1 MDEKII
7 AKIAEES
14 KITSKQVQAVLK
26 LLSEG
31 NTIPFIA
38 RYRKEATGGLE
49 EVVINEI
56 NKVYQ
61 YEIDLK
67 KRKEDVIRLIAEK
80 NMLTPE
86 LEQQINNA
94 EKLVDVEDLYRPYKE
109 KKKTKATEAIAKGL
123 QPLADYISKQS
134 ETSNVKEEAK
144 KYLNDEVLSIEDA
157 ITNALYIIA
166 ENISDDATIR
176 KWTRTFIYHFGSIA
190 TKIKK
195 NAVDEKGIYSMY
207 YDYKELISQIKPHR
221 ILAINRGENEK
232 ILNVSF
238 VYDENEILKHY
249 NNKIVHC
256 SNNEIISLYNI
267 AIADSFKRLIKP
279 SIERE
284 IWSDLFEKAS
294 DIAIEVF
301 GKNATQLFM
310 QAPIK
315 NKMVLGVDPAYR
327 TGGKLAV
334 VDSTGKFIAKAVI
347 YPHEPVKKY
356 DEALKII
363 RDIINKYNIEII
375 AIGNGTAS
383 RETESFVA
391 EAIKGVNRNISYA
404 LVSEAGASV
413 YSASDEARKE
423 FPDFHVEERSA
434 VSIAR
439 RIIDPLAELVKID
452 PKAIGVGQYQ
462 HDVSQKKLDQEL
474 EFVVTYAVNQVGVDV
489 NTASTALLKYV
500 SGLSNSIATNIVK
513 KRDEIGKFLNR
524 DDLRNIPRFTD
535 KILQQSI
542 GFLRIKDGN
551 NPLDATSIHPE
562 SYFIA
567 DAILKDLN
575 IPYSLIGKEEIQNK
589 LDNIDKDKYIKMYNV
604 DEFTLDDIVKA
615 LKMPDVDP
623 RDDFDKPLLKSDVL
637 KISDLKPNMKLEG
650 TVRNLVD
657 FGAFIDIGVKQDG
670 LVHISK
676 ITKRFIKHPMEVLKV
691 GQIVTVWVL
700 DVDEKRSRI
709 SLTLIDP
716 NE

>member
-80 NMLTPE
+80 GMLTPE

-123 QPLADYISKQS
+123 QPLAEYISKQS

-267 AIADSFKRLIKP
+267 AIADSFKRLIKH

-301 GKNATQLFM
+301 GKNANQLFM

-327 TGGKLAV
+327 TGCKLAV

>member
-80 NMLTPE
+80 GMLTPE

-123 QPLADYISKQS
+123 QPLAEYISKQS

-327 TGGKLAV
+327 TGCKLAV

-391 EAIKGVNRNISYA
+391 EAIKVVNRNISYA

-423 FPDFHVEERSA
+423 FPNFHVEERSA

>member
-80 NMLTPE
+80 GMLTPE

-123 QPLADYISKQS
+123 QPLAEYISKQS

-327 TGGKLAV
+327 TGCKLAV

-423 FPDFHVEERSA
+423 FPNFHVEERSA

>member
-80 NMLTPE
+80 GMLTPE

-123 QPLADYISKQS
+123 QPLAEYISKQS

-327 TGGKLAV
+327 TGCKLAV

-676 ITKRFIKHPMEVLKV
+676 ITKKFIKHPMEVLKV

>member
-80 NMLTPE
+80 GMLTPE

-123 QPLADYISKQS
+123 QPLAEYISKQS

-166 ENISDDATIR
+166 ENNSDDATIR

-327 TGGKLAV
+327 TGCKLAV

>member
-80 NMLTPE
+80 GMLTPE

-123 QPLADYISKQS
+123 QPLAEYISKQS

-256 SNNEIISLYNI
+256 TNNEIISLYNI

-327 TGGKLAV
+327 TGCKLAV

-691 GQIVTVWVL
+691 GQIVTVLVL

>member
-80 NMLTPE
+80 GMLTPE

-327 TGGKLAV
+327 TGCKLAV

>member
-80 NMLTPE
+80 GMLTPE

-327 TGGKLAV
+327 TGCKLAV

-391 EAIKGVNRNISYA
+391 EAIKVVNRNISYA

-637 KISDLKPNMKLEG
+637 KISDFKPNMKLEG

>member
-80 NMLTPE
+80 GMLTPE

-123 QPLADYISKQS
+123 QPLAEYISKQS

-327 TGGKLAV
+327 TGCKLAV

-709 SLTLIDP
+709 SLTLINP

>member
-80 NMLTPE
+80 GMLTPE

-232 ILNVSF
+232 LLNVSF

-327 TGGKLAV
+327 TGCKLAV

>member
-80 NMLTPE
+80 GMLTPE

-232 ILNVSF
+232 IINVSF

-327 TGGKLAV
+327 TGCKLAV

>member
-1 MDEKII
+1 M
-7 AKIAEES
+7 
-14 KITSKQVQAVLK
+14 
-26 LLSEG
+26 
-31 NTIPFIA
+31 
-38 RYRKEATGGLE
+38 
-49 EVVINEI
+49 
-56 NKVYQ
+56 
-61 YEIDLK
+61 
-67 KRKEDVIRLIAEK
+67 
-80 NMLTPE
+80 
-86 LEQQINNA
+86 
-94 EKLVDVEDLYRPYKE
+94 
-109 KKKTKATEAIAKGL
+109 
-123 QPLADYISKQS
+123 
-134 ETSNVKEEAK
+134 
-144 KYLNDEVLSIEDA
+144 
-157 ITNALYIIA
+157 
-166 ENISDDATIR
+166 
-176 KWTRTFIYHFGSIA
+176 
-190 TKIKK
+190 
-195 NAVDEKGIYSMY
+195 
-207 YDYKELISQIKPHR
+207 
-221 ILAINRGENEK
+221 
-232 ILNVSF
+232 
-238 VYDENEILKHY
+238 
-249 NNKIVHC
+249 
-256 SNNEIISLYNI
+256 
-267 AIADSFKRLIKP
+267 
-279 SIERE
+279 
-284 IWSDLFEKAS
+284 
-294 DIAIEVF
+294 
-301 GKNATQLFM
+301 
-310 QAPIK
+310 
-315 NKMVLGVDPAYR
+315 
-327 TGGKLAV
+327 
-334 VDSTGKFIAKAVI
+334 
-347 YPHEPVKKY
+347 
-356 DEALKII
+356 
-363 RDIINKYNIEII
+363 
-375 AIGNGTAS
+375 
-383 RETESFVA
+383 
-391 EAIKGVNRNISYA
+391 
-404 LVSEAGASV
+404 
-413 YSASDEARKE
+413 
-423 FPDFHVEERSA
+423 
-434 VSIAR
+434 
-439 RIIDPLAELVKID
+439 
-452 PKAIGVGQYQ
+452 
-462 HDVSQKKLDQEL
+462 

-589 LDNIDKDKYIKMYNV
+589 LHNIDKDKYIKMYNV

>member
-80 NMLTPE
+80 GMLTPE

-123 QPLADYISKQS
+123 QPLAEYISKQS

-327 TGGKLAV
+327 TGCKLAV

-513 KRDEIGKFLNR
+513 KRDEIGNFLNR

>member
-327 TGGKLAV
+327 TGCKLAV

>member
-80 NMLTPE
+80 GMLTPE
-86 LEQQINNA
+86 LEQQISNA

-327 TGGKLAV
+327 TGCKLAV

>member
-80 NMLTPE
+80 GMLTPE

-327 TGGKLAV
+327 TGCKLAV

-391 EAIKGVNRNISYA
+391 EAIKVVNRNISYA

>member
-80 NMLTPE
+80 GMLTPE

-123 QPLADYISKQS
+123 QPLAEYISKQS

-327 TGGKLAV
+327 TGCKLAV

-423 FPDFHVEERSA
+423 FPNFHVEERSA

-524 DDLRNIPRFTD
+524 NDLRNIPRFTD

>member
-80 NMLTPE
+80 GMLTPE

-123 QPLADYISKQS
+123 QPLAEYISKQS

-327 TGGKLAV
+327 TGCKLAV

>member
-80 NMLTPE
+80 GMLTPE

-327 TGGKLAV
+327 TGCKLAV
-334 VDSTGKFIAKAVI
+334 VDATGKFIAKAVI

>member
-80 NMLTPE
+80 GMLTPE

-327 TGGKLAV
+327 TGCKLAV

-700 DVDEKRSRI
+700 DVDEQRSRI

>member
-80 NMLTPE
+80 GMLTPE

-123 QPLADYISKQS
+123 QPLAEYISKQS
-134 ETSNVKEEAK
+134 DTSNVKEEAK

-327 TGGKLAV
+327 TGCKLAV

>member
-80 NMLTPE
+80 GMLTPE

-123 QPLADYISKQS
+123 QPLAEYISKQS

-327 TGGKLAV
+327 TGCKLAV

-474 EFVVTYAVNQVGVDV
+474 EFVVTYSVNQVGVDV

>member
-80 NMLTPE
+80 GMLTPE

-327 TGGKLAV
+327 TGCKLAV
-334 VDSTGKFIAKAVI
+334 VDSTGKFIAKSVI

>member
-80 NMLTPE
+80 GMLTPE

-327 TGGKLAV
+327 TGCKLAV

-575 IPYSLIGKEEIQNK
+575 IPYSLLGKEEIQNK

>member
-80 NMLTPE
+80 GMLTPE

-123 QPLADYISKQS
+123 QPLAEYISKQS

-327 TGGKLAV
+327 TGCKLAV

-391 EAIKGVNRNISYA
+391 EAIKVVNRNISYA

>member
-80 NMLTPE
+80 GMLTPE

-123 QPLADYISKQS
+123 QPLAEYISKQS

-195 NAVDEKGIYSMY
+195 NAVDEKGIYTMY

-327 TGGKLAV
+327 TGCKLAV

>member
-26 LLSEG
+26 LLEEG

-80 NMLTPE
+80 GMLTPE

-123 QPLADYISKQS
+123 QPLAEYISKQS

-327 TGGKLAV
+327 TGCKLAV

>member
-80 NMLTPE
+80 GMLTPE

-195 NAVDEKGIYSMY
+195 NAVDEKGIYTMY

-327 TGGKLAV
+327 TGCKLAV